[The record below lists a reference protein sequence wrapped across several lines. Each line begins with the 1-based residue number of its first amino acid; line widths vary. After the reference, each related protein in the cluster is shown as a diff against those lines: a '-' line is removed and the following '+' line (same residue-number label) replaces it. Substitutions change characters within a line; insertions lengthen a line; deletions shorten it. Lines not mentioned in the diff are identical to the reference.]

1 VVRRR
6 FLSLLAALSGA
17 AVLAGCASDAL
28 NAVTSGRG
36 FRRLKG
42 LRYAPGPRGTFDLYV
57 PDGLAA
63 DAPLVVF
70 VYGGSWD
77 SGSKDIYYFVGQSL
91 ASAGFLVAIPDY
103 RVYPQTVFPGFVED
117 AARGVAA
124 AVRLSREGGEGVP
137 AGRRP
142 LVLMGHSAG
151 AEIAALL
158 ALDGRYLANVGLST
172 RSVSGFVGLSGPYDF
187 LPLTEERYKLIFPEA
202 VRDESQPV
210 NFVGGRMPPMLLV
223 HGLADT
229 TVDPENTRSL
239 AGRVRAAGGRA
250 ETLLVPGL
258 DHVGAVS
265 SLATALPLG
274 DRRVREAV
282 VAFVRERGR

>member
-1 VVRRR
+1 MVRRR
-6 FLSLLAALSGA
+6 FLSLLGALSGA
-17 AVLAGCASDAL
+17 ALLAGCAADAL

-42 LRYAPGPRGTFDLYV
+42 LRYAPGARGTFDLYV
-57 PDGLAA
+57 PDGLSA

-103 RVYPQTVFPGFVED
+103 RVYPETVFPGFVED
-117 AARGVAA
+117 AAAA
-124 AVRLSREGGEGVP
+124 TAAVVRLSRSGGEGVS

-142 LVLMGHSAG
+142 LILVGHSAG

-158 ALDGRYLANVGLST
+158 ALDDRYLARAGLGA
-172 RSVSGFVGLSGPYDF
+172 RDVAGFVGLAGPYDF
-187 LPLTEERYKLIFPEA
+187 LPLKEERYKRIFPES
-202 VRDESQPV
+202 VRADSQPI
-210 NFVGGRMPPMLLV
+210 NFAGGRMPPMLLV

-229 TVDPENTRSL
+229 TVDPQNTRSL
-239 AGRVRAAGGRA
+239 AAKVRSAGGSA
-250 ETLLVPGL
+250 EVLLVPGL

-265 SLATALPLG
+265 SLATALRLG
-274 DRRVREAV
+274 DGRVRESV
-282 VAFVRERGR
+282 VRFVRARA